1 MNSPTN
7 ELSPPV
13 SILILTKN
21 EEINIERCIRA
32 VSWSDDI
39 VVFDSCS
46 DDRTVELAETLGA
59 RVVQRKFDN
68 WSAHQ
73 NWAVQNISFRH
84 PWVYYTDADETCDD
98 QLRDELFGI
107 QERGRDAAAFQVR
120 RKDYFMGRWLKRSQL
135 YPTWITRVFRPDK
148 IRYERL
154 VNPVAVV
161 DGETGMLDGHI
172 IHHPFSHGVRHWF
185 ERHNRYSDME
195 ALDLLQ
201 EVTGSFRFAE
211 LFSRDAAVKRRAVK
225 TLAYRMPGRPLL
237 MFFYL
242 YIFRMGFLD
251 GRPGLRYSI
260 MRSMYEFMIDLKVAE
275 HRYRKS
281 LREGEML

>member
-1 MNSPTN
+1 M
-7 ELSPPV
+7 PPV

-21 EEINIERCIRA
+21 EEINIERCIQA

-39 VVFDSCS
+39 VVYDSLS
-46 DDRTVELAETLGA
+46 DDRTVELAEKMGA
-59 RVVQRKFDN
+59 RIVRREFDN

-73 NWAVQNISFRH
+73 NWAVQNIQFKH

-98 QLRDELFGI
+98 ELRQELERLDESV
-107 QERGRDAAAFQVR
+107 RNVAAFQVR

-161 DGETGMLDGHI
+161 DGETGTLNGHI
-172 IHHPFSHGVRHWF
+172 IHHPFSHGIGHWF
-185 ERHNRYSDME
+185 DRHNRYSNME
-195 ALDLLQ
+195 AQDLIE
-201 EVTGSFRFAE
+201 EVSGRFRFRE
-211 LFSRDAAVKRRAVK
+211 LFSSDAATKRRALK

-237 MFFYL
+237 MFVYL
-242 YIFRMGFLD
+242 YFFRMGFLD
-251 GRPGLRYSI
+251 GRPGFRYSM
-260 MRSMYEFMIDLKVAE
+260 MRSVYEFMIDLKVVE
-275 HRYRKS
+275 LRYKQMSEGSS
-281 LREGEML
+281 L